1 MKIVKIVRKD
11 EKNVVVHFDNDE
23 VLFLSNEIFL
33 KNGLRKNDEI
43 SEGLFSSLLKENQLF
58 HIKQKAFRYLGR
70 RLHSENEL
78 KIKLR
83 QKGYDK
89 LLIESVL
96 QELSQNNYL
105 NDYDFASQF
114 SDENIKNKKWG
125 SSRIET
131 ELLKRGIPRE
141 IISKIIE
148 EKFPEGNN
156 MQNAL
161 LLAKKKMEILSARN
175 TDEQK
180 LRLKLTSF
188 LAGRGYDFET
198 IREAIDDVLKK
209 DN

>member
-161 LLAKKKMEILSARN
+161 LLAKKKLKILGARN